1 MKAIVIN
8 KSPAFRPVSVSRKCV
23 STGTRVKPMD
33 VAIFFSV
40 SANGSLT
47 LKCLRSTVSLSTITK
62 LAPIPITAPA
72 LKPAKYAPTPPVAR
86 YPEAMTPVVR
96 KVTPMRPTSRG
107 IDAKSVIALVHGS
120 KRPSEDSG
128 NR

>member
-23 STGTRVKPMD
+23 SVGTMVKPTD

-47 LKCLRSTVSLSTITK
+47 LKCLRSTISLSTITK

-72 LKPAKYAPTPPVAR
+72 LKPAKYAPTPPVVR
-86 YPEAMTPVVR
+86 YPEAMTPVMR
-96 KVTPMRPTSRG
+96 RTTPMRPISRG
-107 IDAKSVIALVHGS
+107 VDAKFVMFLVHGS
-120 KRPSEDSG
+120 ERS
-128 NR
+128 